1 MPGRLI
7 PVTRLSYGTGRPAV
21 LKDDES
27 IADCRYLLRHPLALD
42 DDMRLVSTVELIRIR
57 ERVHNQL
64 SPLEGPVLPAHFEYI
79 QDAERHFDLWYK
91 TWDHA
96 FSMKWPDA
104 GTSASFVASVPP
116 SHPSPAFYRQSLQI
130 QQIHA
135 QLFHNA
141 TVLRGING
149 EEDVEK
155 MPKAQRDLA
164 IRSIQI
170 ARKGLDITVHSP
182 SYREGM
188 KYGQCHSVESRS
200 GA

>member
-116 SHPSPAFYRQSLQI
+116 HTLPQHFTAKAYKFNRFTPNYSTMQRFCGALMVKRTSRRCLKPSAISLFD
-130 QQIHA
+130 
-135 QLFHNA
+135 LFK
-141 TVLRGING
+141 LR
-149 EEDVEK
+149 VK
-155 MPKAQRDLA
+155 
-164 IRSIQI
+164 
-170 ARKGLDITVHSP
+170 V
-182 SYREGM
+182 
-188 KYGQCHSVESRS
+188 
-200 GA
+200 